1 MKARV
6 LIVSW
11 NHSDAYSCIGY
22 ISGYLRYYYPL
33 EFLTAAFNIFTGK
46 EDKIIAITEYAN
58 KIGVKISPPKFRHSR
73 SGYQMDK
80 ENDLIYK
87 GLESIKFMN
96 ADVSERLY
104 QMRGQHFDSF
114 VDVIKV
120 FPGDSRQLD
129 ILCKLSYFSEF
140 GSIGT
145 LLRTVEMY
153 NLYGGKKVLKKGK
166 VCLPTDL
173 LSKYCT
179 ETEKQWRVQD
189 PDGFI
194 KELCDM
200 IPKDCRVPLMSEIRW
215 QQEYL
220 GYCSIIMPEQKDVGY
235 VMNVDCKYSPKITMY
250 LLDKSATVTYKL
262 SKAVY
267 QKQPF
272 DTGDFI
278 QVRTEQ
284 RNKSRKTEN
293 GWEKVPN
300 EYDTWITAYI
310 IKNNL

>member
-1 MKARV
+1 MYLKVYHTAEFFAACINSYDGDIDN
-6 LIVSW
+6 IVKTIQEAKRM
-11 NHSDAYSCIGY
+11 NVTV
-22 ISGYLRYYYPL
+22 
-33 EFLTAAFNIFTGK
+33 EFAPWRESQRKTTCKNGKVILGINTIKGCGGNVADGLMEVSKKDNNTAMDLVKN
-46 EDKIIAITEYAN
+46 ITEN
-58 KIGVKISPPKFRHSR
+58 TNVDKSQFDTLIKLGFFSP
-73 SGYQMDK
+73 
-80 ENDLIYK
+80 
-87 GLESIKFMN
+87 
-96 ADVSERLY
+96 
-104 QMRGQHFDSF
+104 
-114 VDVIKV
+114 
-120 FPGDSRQLD
+120 
-129 ILCKLSYFSEF
+129 EF
-140 GSIGT
+140 CSIGT
-145 LLRTVEMY
+145 LLRIIDMY
-153 NLYGGKKVLKKGK
+153 NLYGSKKIIKKDK
-166 VCLPTDL
+166 CALPPEI

-179 ETEKQWRVQD
+179 ETAKQYKITD
-189 PDGFI
+189 SDGLLQ
-194 KELCDM
+194 ELCGM

-220 GYCSIIMPEQKDVGY
+220 GYCSIIVPEQKDVGY

-262 SKAVY
+262 SKAAY

-278 QVRTEQ
+278 QMRTEQ